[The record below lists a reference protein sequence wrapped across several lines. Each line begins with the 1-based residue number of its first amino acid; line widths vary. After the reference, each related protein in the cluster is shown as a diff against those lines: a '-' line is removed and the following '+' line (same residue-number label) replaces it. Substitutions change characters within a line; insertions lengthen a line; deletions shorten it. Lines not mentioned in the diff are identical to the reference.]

1 MRNLE
6 DLKEK
11 EFETSEKSLLY
22 TIKLF
27 FKNPKLL
34 LLIIAVVLI
43 AIIFFKTYEKFSQ
56 KPHTAGENYPVKGK
70 VLRTLKKPGRI
81 IMEIKVSEGTP
92 VKAVLE
98 GKVIFAGFHKKYG
111 LTVILKHKYGYYTL
125 YGRLGKIN
133 VIEDVYVK
141 RGYTIGYA
149 SYLPLH
155 YEFIKWYKH

>member
-1 MRNLE
+1 MRNFE

-11 EFETSEKSLLY
+11 EFETSEKSLIY

-56 KPHTAGENYPVKGK
+56 RPHTARESYPVKGK
-70 VLRTLKKPGRI
+70 VLKTLKKNGRVI
-81 IMEIKVSEGTP
+81 AEIKVSEGTP
-92 VKAVLE
+92 VKAVAE

-133 VIEDVYVK
+133 VVEGVYVK
-141 RGYTIGYA
+141 RGYPIGYA
-149 SYLPLH
+149 SYLTLY
-155 YEFIKWYKH
+155 YEHTKWYKH